1 MKEWGMTP
9 LFKTKPAEQVKSIRL
24 EVRLNASEHERIR
37 KAADVRKMPVSE
49 FIRRAALGRR
59 ADVDYQT
66 DIVLALSDV
75 TRSMR
80 ALHAAVV
87 ARGIQPPEE
96 EWLPVILEVSEAILR
111 ISK

>member
-9 LFKTKPAEQVKSIRL
+9 LFKNKSPEQVKSIRL
-24 EVRLNASEHERIR
+24 EVRLTASENEKIR
-37 KAADVRKMPVSE
+37 KAADVRNMAVSE
-49 FIRRAALGRR
+49 FVRRAALGRR
-59 ADVDYQT
+59 ADVQYQT
-66 DIVLALSDV
+66 GIVLALIDV

-87 ARGIQPPEE
+87 ARGILPPEE
-96 EWLPVILEVSEAILR
+96 EWLPVILEARAAILR